1 MTLAGDAQIKMLMLL
16 LAKTYIWIFILL
28 FYYFKNSFFFHYK
41 HCAPWYLHKQNMT
54 WVSVK
59 IIVLS

>member
-28 FYYFKNSFFFHYK
+28 FYYFKNSFFS
-41 HCAPWYLHKQNMT
+41 L
-54 WVSVK
+54 
-59 IIVLS
+59 